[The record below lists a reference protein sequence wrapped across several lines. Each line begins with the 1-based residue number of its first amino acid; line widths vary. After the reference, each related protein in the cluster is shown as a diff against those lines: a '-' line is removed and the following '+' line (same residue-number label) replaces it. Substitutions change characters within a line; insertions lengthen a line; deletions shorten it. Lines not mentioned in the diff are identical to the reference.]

1 MTVEEAQ
8 RAGAATPVGLH
19 IALVSD
25 QIAMDYLLPA
35 FRAQF
40 PSAMLHRI
48 DTQVQAL
55 HALHDID
62 TVVCW
67 QPPAGLLAR
76 MPRLQLVQSI
86 GAGTD
91 HITRDP
97 ALPDVPVCRIV
108 DPDMAAGMN
117 AYVAW
122 AVVHGQRHMGRYLD
136 NQRRSAWE
144 EAPIVP
150 PGRHRVGIAGL
161 GVLGQSA
168 ARALAAI
175 GYAVRGWSRS
185 PKQGLPAGIEAFH
198 GDAGRAAFLA
208 GCDTLVCL
216 LPLNDGTRGIL
227 NADLFAQLPH
237 GARLVN
243 AGRGA
248 HLVQADLLAA
258 LDSGQLVS
266 AVLDAFIEEPLPSTH
281 PFWQHPRIT
290 VTPHIATR
298 TGPEAIA
305 RQTHDNLARLHPVR
319 A

>member
-1 MTVEEAQ
+1 MK
-8 RAGAATPVGLH
+8 PC

-40 PSAMLHRI
+40 PAAELRRA
-48 DTQVQAL
+48 DTQVQQLGAL
-55 HALHDID
+55 EDID
-62 TVVCW
+62 AVVCW
-67 QPPAGLLAR
+67 SPPPGLLAR
-76 MPRLQLVQSI
+76 MPRLRLVQSV

-91 HITRDP
+91 HITRD
-97 ALPDVPVCRIV
+97 ATLPDVPVCRII
-108 DPDMAAGMN
+108 DPEMAAGMN

-136 NQRRSAWE
+136 HQRLSTWK

-185 PKQGLPAGIEAFH
+185 PKDDLPAGITAFH
-198 GDAGRAAFLA
+198 GDAARAEFLA

-216 LPLNDGTRGIL
+216 LPLTEDTHGLL
-227 NADLFAQLPH
+227 NADLFAQLPR

-243 AGRGA
+243 VGRGA
-248 HLVQADLLAA
+248 HLVQDDLLAA
-258 LDSGQLVS
+258 LDSGQLAS
-266 AVLDAFIEEPLPSTH
+266 AVLDAFVQEPLPPGH
-281 PFWQHPRIT
+281 PFWQHPAIT

-298 TGPEAIA
+298 TGPQTIA
-305 RQTHDNLARLHPVR
+305 QLTHDNLARLSR

>member
-1 MTVEEAQ
+1 MKAC
-8 RAGAATPVGLH
+8 

-25 QIAMDYLLPA
+25 QIAMDYLVPA
-35 FRAQF
+35 FRARF
-40 PSAMLHRI
+40 PEADLRLA
-48 DTQVQAL
+48 DTQVQQLGAL
-55 HALHDID
+55 EDID
-62 TVVCW
+62 AVVCW
-67 QPPAGLLAR
+67 SPPPGLLAR
-76 MPRLQLVQSI
+76 MPRLSLVQSV

-97 ALPDVPVCRIV
+97 GLPDVPVCRIV

-122 AVVHGQRHMGRYLD
+122 AVVHGQRHMGRYIES
-136 NQRRSAWE
+136 QRRAAWE
-144 EAPIVP
+144 ESPIVP

-185 PKQGLPAGIEAFH
+185 PKDDLPAGCEAFH
-198 GDAGRAAFLA
+198 GDAARAEFLA

-216 LPLNDGTRGIL
+216 LPLTEDTRGLL
-227 NADLFAQLPH
+227 NAELFAQLPR

-248 HLVQADLLAA
+248 HLVEDDLLAA
-258 LDSGQLVS
+258 LESGQLAS
-266 AVLDAFIEEPLPSTH
+266 AVLDAFAEEPLPSGH
-281 PFWQHPRIT
+281 PFWHHPRIT

-305 RQTHDNLARLHPVR
+305 RQTHDNLARLR
-319 A
+319 RG

>member
-1 MTVEEAQ
+1 MK
-8 RAGAATPVGLH
+8 PC

-35 FRAQF
+35 FRARF
-40 PSAMLHRI
+40 PAADLRLA
-48 DTQVQAL
+48 DTQLQQLGAL
-55 HALHDID
+55 EDID
-62 TVVCW
+62 AVVCW
-67 QPPAGLLAR
+67 SPPPGLLAR
-76 MPRLQLVQSI
+76 MPRLRLVQSV

-97 ALPDVPVCRIV
+97 ALPEVPVCRIV
-108 DPDMAAGMN
+108 DSDMAAGMN

-122 AVVHGQRHMGRYLD
+122 AVVHGQRHMGSYLE

-161 GVLGQSA
+161 GVLGKAA

-175 GYAVRGWSRS
+175 GYAIRGWSRS
-185 PKQGLPAGIEAFH
+185 PKDDLPVGIEAFH
-198 GDAGRAAFLA
+198 GAAARAEFLA

-216 LPLNDGTRGIL
+216 LPLTEDTRGLL
-227 NADLFAQLPH
+227 NADLFAQLPQ

-243 AGRGA
+243 VGRGA
-248 HLVQADLLAA
+248 HLIQDDLLAA
-258 LDSGQLVS
+258 LDSGQLAS
-266 AVLDAFIEEPLPSTH
+266 AVLDAFVEEPLSPGH
-281 PFWQHPRIT
+281 PFWQHPSIT

-298 TGPEAIA
+298 TGPQAIA
-305 RQTHDNLARLHPVR
+305 QQTYDNLARLSR

>member
-1 MTVEEAQ
+1 M
-8 RAGAATPVGLH
+8 RLN

-25 QIAMDYLLPA
+25 QIAMDYLRPA
-35 FRAQF
+35 FAARF
-40 PSAMLHRI
+40 PDARFHRI
-48 DTQVQAL
+48 DTEVQELDAL
-55 HALHDID
+55 ADID
-62 TVVCW
+62 AVVCW
-67 QPPAGLLAR
+67 SPPVGLLAR
-76 MPRLQLVQSI
+76 MPRLRLIQSV

-91 HITRDP
+91 HITRDTT
-97 ALPDVPVCRIV
+97 LPDVPICRIV
-108 DPDMAAGMN
+108 DSDMAAGMN

-122 AVVHGQRHMGRYLD
+122 AVVHGQRHMGGYIES
-136 NQRRSAWE
+136 QRRAAWE
-144 EAPIVP
+144 ESPVVP

-175 GYAVRGWSRS
+175 GYPVRGWSRS
-185 PKQGLPAGIEAFH
+185 PKSGLPEGIEAFH
-198 GDAGRAAFLA
+198 GDAARAEFLA

-216 LPLNDGTRGIL
+216 LPLTEDTQNIL
-227 NADLFAQLPH
+227 NAELFAQLPR

-248 HLVQADLLAA
+248 QLVQDDLLAA
-258 LDSGQLVS
+258 LESGQIAS
-266 AVLDAFIEEPLPSTH
+266 AVLDAFVEEPLPQAH

-305 RQTHDNLARLHPVR
+305 RQTEDNLKRLSV
-319 A
+319 

>member
-1 MTVEEAQ
+1 MKAC
-8 RAGAATPVGLH
+8 

-25 QIAMDYLLPA
+25 QIAMDYLVPA
-35 FRAQF
+35 FRARF
-40 PSAMLHRI
+40 PEADLRLA
-48 DTQVQAL
+48 DTQVQELGAL
-55 HALHDID
+55 EDID
-62 TVVCW
+62 AVVCW
-67 QPPAGLLAR
+67 SPPPGLLAR
-76 MPRLQLVQSI
+76 MPRLSLVQSV

-97 ALPDVPVCRIV
+97 GLPDVPVCRIV

-122 AVVHGQRHMGRYLD
+122 AVVHGQRHMGGYIES
-136 NQRRSAWE
+136 QRRAAWE
-144 EAPIVP
+144 ESPIVP

-185 PKQGLPAGIEAFH
+185 PKDDLPAGCEAFH
-198 GDAGRAAFLA
+198 GDAARAGFLA

-216 LPLNDGTRGIL
+216 LPLTEATRGVL
-227 NADLFAQLPH
+227 NAELFAQLPR

-248 HLVQADLLAA
+248 HLVQDDLLAA
-258 LDSGQLVS
+258 LESGQLAS
-266 AVLDAFIEEPLPSTH
+266 AVLDAFVEEPLPSGH
-281 PFWQHPRIT
+281 PFWHHPRIT

-305 RQTHDNLARLHPVR
+305 RQTHDNLVRLR
-319 A
+319 RG

>member
-1 MTVEEAQ
+1 MT
-8 RAGAATPVGLH
+8 LH

-25 QIAMDYLLPA
+25 QIALDYLLPA
-35 FRAQF
+35 FRERF
-40 PSAMLHRI
+40 PDAALHRI
-48 DTQVQAL
+48 DTEVRELDAL
-55 HALHDID
+55 GSID
-62 TVVCW
+62 AVVCW
-67 QPPAGLLAR
+67 SPPPGLLAR
-76 MPRLQLVQSI
+76 MPRLRLIQSV

-97 ALPDVPVCRIV
+97 ALPPGVPVHRIV

-122 AVVHGQRHMGRYLD
+122 AVVHGQRHMGSYID
-136 NQRRSAWE
+136 AQRRGVWE
-144 EAPIVP
+144 ESPIVP

-185 PKQGLPAGIEAFH
+185 PKADVPAGIEAFH

-216 LPLNDGTRGIL
+216 LPLNAGTHGIL
-227 NADLFAQLPH
+227 NAELFAQLPR
-237 GARLVN
+237 GARIVN

-258 LDSGQLVS
+258 LASGHIAS
-266 AVLDAFIEEPLPSTH
+266 AVLDAFVEEPLPRDH
-281 PFWQHPRIT
+281 VFWQHPRIT

-305 RQTHDNLARLHPVR
+305 RQTHENLARLQAAR
-319 A
+319 I

>member
-1 MTVEEAQ
+1 M
-8 RAGAATPVGLH
+8 PLNHH

-35 FRAQF
+35 FRARF
-40 PSAMLHRI
+40 PQARLHRI
-48 DTQVQAL
+48 DTQVQELDAL
-55 HALHDID
+55 ADID

-67 QPPAGLLAR
+67 SPPTGLLAR
-76 MPRLQLVQSI
+76 MPRLRLIQSV

-97 ALPDVPVCRIV
+97 SLPDVPIRRIV
-108 DPDMAAGMN
+108 DPEMAAGMN

-122 AVVHGQRHMGRYLD
+122 AVVHGQRHMAGYIES
-136 NQRRSAWE
+136 QRRAAWE
-144 EAPIVP
+144 ESPVVP

-175 GYAVRGWSRS
+175 GYQVRGWSRS
-185 PKQGLPAGIEAFH
+185 PKSGLPEGVEAFH
-198 GDAGRAAFLA
+198 GEAGRAAFLA

-216 LPLNDGTRGIL
+216 LPLTEDTHGIL
-227 NADLFAQLPH
+227 NAELFAQLPR

-248 HLVQADLLAA
+248 QLVQDDLLAA
-258 LDSGQLVS
+258 LDSGQLAS
-266 AVLDAFIEEPLPSTH
+266 AVLDAFIEEPLPRDH
-281 PFWQHPRIT
+281 AFWHHPRIT

-305 RQTHDNLARLHPVR
+305 RQTEDHLKRLSTPTH